1 MAVLIG
7 NYRYLNMIMR
17 LVLTSYVLDIGYC
30 LLNYAYAC
38 KFYTTE
44 IECCSDPVEEHMKY
58 KCNMVITNMK
68 MLAPRCSVLL
78 AASLIKSDY

>member
-1 MAVLIG
+1 MSVFT
-7 NYRYLNMIMR
+7 YF
-17 LVLTSYVLDIGYC
+17 LTFFSYVLYIILDIGYC
-30 LLNYAYAC
+30 LFNYAYAC